1 MQAGTSNIH
10 INMLSA
16 SLCACVLLVCGTS
29 STVATNNTWTT
40 MCERVG
46 CVKVELAA
54 VVSTGATSKSKGN
67 HSDMRGQPSVMRGA
81 FARHSDARCTFAR
94 FDHESVHPPHG
105 WSKALDSIVQV
116 ARELSIAVGLPSL
129 GYYHGVARVF
139 AMHLYIRMP
148 TTTDVAMAAR
158 HDHVQSKLI
167 APMLMFATVLMW
179 TAVFAIADR
188 PIPCRARARTKS
200 SCKRSKQHRHH
211 TNKCARK
218 HMRTAKHGRGTVVL
232 DQIADME
239 DRSRHGSPHR
249 HKVMVSHFH

>member
-1 MQAGTSNIH
+1 
-10 INMLSA
+10 
-16 SLCACVLLVCGTS
+16 
-29 STVATNNTWTT
+29 
-40 MCERVG
+40 
-46 CVKVELAA
+46 
-54 VVSTGATSKSKGN
+54 
-67 HSDMRGQPSVMRGA
+67 MRGQPSVMRGA
-81 FARHSDARCTFAR
+81 FAHHSDARCTFAR
-94 FDHESVHPPHG
+94 FDHESDHPPHG

-139 AMHLYIRMP
+139 AMHLYIP
-148 TTTDVAMAAR
+148 TTTVVAMAAR

-167 APMLMFATVLMW
+167 APMLMFATVMW

-200 SCKRSKQHRHH
+200 SCKRSKQHRRH